1 MYGVDTTLLPVESID
16 ESNVDLLEDGEDKAI
31 SSWTY
36 YKVYAWLCIIVRESI
51 PTIMLQE
58 NSNLIW
64 KLLFQRRLVY
74 RIMRI
79 YRLQIFMQQY
89 KMLGKK
95 IKLNSN

>member
-1 MYGVDTTLLPVESID
+1 MDILQGICMVMH
-16 ESNVDLLEDGEDKAI
+16 
-31 SSWTY
+31 
-36 YKVYAWLCIIVRESI
+36 IIVRESI